1 MTSKKNKAR
10 QAREST
16 RKFKK
21 KADPLAADKIDYI
34 DYKDVNLLQRFM
46 TDRSKIRGRRLVGTT
61 VQDQRELATAIKNAR
76 EMALLPY
83 TKRTTSTRAPRG
95 ERREDGD
102 GEGRRGPD
110 RRGEREGSLD
120 ETRGQTPSEFEA
132 AEFGADDAVDTGSDA
147 DFSAAPEEA

>member
-21 KADPLAADKIDYI
+21 KPDPLAAEKVEFI

-95 ERREDGD
+95 DRRDDGD
-102 GEGRRGPD
+102 GEGRRGSD
-110 RRGEREGSLD
+110 RRGPDRGSSFDDSAPSPTDLD
-120 ETRGQTPSEFEA
+120 AAEIMEFGGDVIEA
-132 AEFGADDAVDTGSDA
+132 ADVAGA
-147 DFSAAPEEA
+147 EEA